1 MDAQRWDDTEVWI
14 RKLVTLQLKR
24 SPWAVLMLEQL
35 CSCACQGCTLYMGN
49 TYFNW
54 RNSGLL
60 GLSHGCSVHFLWY
73 SAQRCCC
80 YCIVCWGVIV
90 VSSCPLEGDTCAAII
105 TNWALRPRPPI
116 HPSLCSTVALFWLF
130 VNETWLLGCPIWW
143 RHGTIENA
151 VFSYPRCPIWWQRQK
166 TKSQLHETNGFW
178 VQIIQSGPWD
188 QILGSSGSNVIQ
200 HCGQSTRESSHLRIS
215 SLVNLFVPTY
225 KWKQNM
231 DFGFRALWLKLTSS
245 QDRDGLGQ
253 KATINKCLV
262 SAWENW
268 E

>member
-1 MDAQRWDDTEVWI
+1 MIHFTAQ
-14 RKLVTLQLKR
+14 Q
-24 SPWAVLMLEQL
+24 
-35 CSCACQGCTLYMGN
+35 
-49 TYFNW
+49 
-54 RNSGLL
+54 
-60 GLSHGCSVHFLWY
+60 
-73 SAQRCCC
+73 CCW
-80 YCIVCWGVIV
+80 YCIVWWGVIV

-130 VNETWLLGCPIWW
+130 VNETWLLRCPIWW

-215 SLVNLFVPTY
+215 SWLPWGLVVAPHVWKPDLFSSLMALSNNIQISCVSVRELGINLRNCVSSNPHF
-225 KWKQNM
+225 
-231 DFGFRALWLKLTSS
+231 FRR
-245 QDRDGLGQ
+245 DRSRDRSLGQ
-253 KATINKCLV
+253 LDKLLSGGGDKLLGKYLEV
-262 SAWENW
+262 L
-268 E
+268 